1 MEDITSLSLSACA
14 SALKKGELK
23 ATEVTA
29 ACLERILETEDEIN
43 ALLHVDAEGAIEL
56 AEKMDS
62 EGPDPAKP
70 LWGVPVTVKD
80 ALVTKD
86 MPTTAASRIL
96 ENFKPMYDA
105 FVVERLREAGAIIIG
120 KNNMDEFAMGSTT
133 ENSAY
138 KVTRNPW
145 NTDLVPGGSSGG
157 SAASVA
163 AGQCFASLGSDT
175 GGSIRQPAAFCGC
188 VGLKPTYGR
197 VSRYGLI
204 AYASSLDQVGPLART
219 VEDCARMLSVI
230 AGHDERDMTSSPEAV
245 PDYLQGLGATDL
257 AGRTIGLPA
266 EYFGDGLSDTVRK
279 GIDKAIDAL
288 HDMGAKTIE
297 VSLPSTSAAISAYYI
312 VAMAEATSNLARF
325 DGVRY
330 GHRTENAEE
339 LQELYTRSR
348 MEGFGDEVKRRIM
361 LGTFVLS
368 AGYYDAYYKKA
379 AQVRRLVRD
388 EFLTALGKCDCLL
401 APVSPSV
408 AWAIGSHIEDPLQN
422 ILMDAYSCPINLAA
436 LPSLALPVALSDKG
450 EPVGLQLIGRPFAE
464 AEILNI
470 ASALEGR
477 LPSIG
482 SPLQKA

>member
-219 VEDCARMLSVI
+219 VEDCARILSVI

-330 GHRTENAEE
+330 GLRVPREE
-339 LQELYTRSR
+339 VLAQYRDTRAQ
-348 MEGFGDEVKRRIM
+348 GFGAEVKRRVL

-368 AGYYDAYYKKA
+368 SGYYDAYYNR
-379 AQVRRLVRD
+379 AQKVRTLIRRD
-388 EFLTALGKCDCLL
+388 FEQAFAGCDLLL
-401 APVSPSV
+401 APVTPEP
-408 AWAIGSHIEDPLQN
+408 AWPLGVYQDDPIRNYLSDV
-422 ILMDAYSCPINLAA
+422 LTVGANLAGCCA
-436 LPSLALPVALSDKG
+436 IAIPAGKTAAGK
-450 EPVGLQLIGRPFAE
+450 PVGLQLLGPNLGE
-464 AEILNI
+464 ATLFR
-470 ASALEGR
+470 AAHALELR
-477 LPSIG
+477 
-482 SPLQKA
+482 

>member
-14 SALKKGELK
+14 NALKKGELK

-330 GHRTENAEE
+330 GHRTENPED

-388 EFLTALGKCDCLL
+388 EFLAALGKCDCLL

>member
-1 MEDITSLSLSACA
+1 MDDITSLSLSACA

-145 NTDLVPGGSSGG
+145 N
-157 SAASVA
+157 
-163 AGQCFASLGSDT
+163 T

-330 GHRTENAEE
+330 GHRTENPED

>member
-1 MEDITSLSLSACA
+1 MEDITSLSLSKAA
-14 SALKKGELK
+14 SALQKGEIK
-23 ATEVTA
+23 ATEITA
-29 ACLERILETEDEIN
+29 ACLERILETEDDIN
-43 ALLHVDAEGAIEL
+43 ALLYVDAENAI
-56 AEKMDS
+56 AQAQQMD
-62 EGPDPAKP
+62 EQGPDPSKP
-70 LWGVPVTVKD
+70 LWGIPVTVKD

-86 MPTTAASRIL
+86 MPTTSASRIL
-96 ENFKPMYDA
+96 EDFHPFYDA
-105 FVVERLREAGAIIIG
+105 FVVEKLRNAGAIILG

-138 KVTRNPW
+138 KITRNPW

-163 AGQCFASLGSDT
+163 ACQCFASLGSDT

-204 AYASSLDQVGPLART
+204 AYASSLDQVGPLTRN

-230 AGHDERDMTSSPEAV
+230 AGHDPRDMTSSPAEV

-257 AGRTIGLPA
+257 TGRTIGLPV
-266 EYFGDGLSDTVRK
+266 EYFGEGLSDTVRK
-279 GIDKAIDAL
+279 GIQTAIDAL
-288 HDMGAKTIE
+288 HDLGAKTVE
-297 VSLPSTSAAISAYYI
+297 VSLPSTSAAIAAYYI
-312 VAMAEATSNLARF
+312 VAMAEASSNLARF

-330 GHRTENAEE
+330 GHRASDPKD

-388 EFLTALGKCDCLL
+388 EFLAALGTCDCVL
-401 APVSPSV
+401 APVAPTV
-408 AWAIGSHIEDPLQN
+408 AWPIGFHNEDPLQG
-422 ILMDAYSCPINLAA
+422 ILMDAYTCPINLAA
-436 LPSLALPVALSDKG
+436 LPSLSMPATLAESGV
-450 EPVGLQLIGRPFAE
+450 PVGMQIIGRPFAE
-464 AEILNI
+464 ADIL
-470 ASALEGR
+470 AVGSALEGR
-477 LPSIG
+477 LPAIG
-482 SPLQKA
+482 RPMQKA

>member
-1 MEDITSLSLSACA
+1 
-14 SALKKGELK
+14 
-23 ATEVTA
+23 
-29 ACLERILETEDEIN
+29 
-43 ALLHVDAEGAIEL
+43 
-56 AEKMDS
+56 
-62 EGPDPAKP
+62 
-70 LWGVPVTVKD
+70 
-80 ALVTKD
+80 
-86 MPTTAASRIL
+86 
-96 ENFKPMYDA
+96 
-105 FVVERLREAGAIIIG
+105 
-120 KNNMDEFAMGSTT
+120 
-133 ENSAY
+133 
-138 KVTRNPW
+138 
-145 NTDLVPGGSSGG
+145 
-157 SAASVA
+157 
-163 AGQCFASLGSDT
+163 
-175 GGSIRQPAAFCGC
+175 
-188 VGLKPTYGR
+188 
-197 VSRYGLI
+197 
-204 AYASSLDQVGPLART
+204 
-219 VEDCARMLSVI
+219 MLSVI

-330 GHRTENAEE
+330 GHRTENPED

-388 EFLTALGKCDCLL
+388 EFLAALGKCDCLL